1 EFWRKRAEYLEANGP
16 QGYES
21 FIKELETAH
30 EQELKELD
38 RFLEVVL
45 QANEPSILPDGS
57 FDELKG
63 WANRNYLGLDGT
75 TEPFLAPDKRA
86 VSSDRALDI
95 LTTEVNDGQLDA
107 DLFKLFIAGKVFQR
121 QIADDSTT

>member
-1 EFWRKRAEYLEANGP
+1 MDGRGYPRRVTGEAIP
-16 QGYES
+16 IQTRMMTISDIYDA
-21 FIKELETAH
+21 LTA
-30 EQELKELD
+30 QD
-38 RFLEVVL
+38 R
-45 QANEPSILPDGS
+45 P
-57 FDELKG
+57 
-63 WANRNYLGLDGT
+63 Y
-75 TEPFLAPDKRA
+75 KRA